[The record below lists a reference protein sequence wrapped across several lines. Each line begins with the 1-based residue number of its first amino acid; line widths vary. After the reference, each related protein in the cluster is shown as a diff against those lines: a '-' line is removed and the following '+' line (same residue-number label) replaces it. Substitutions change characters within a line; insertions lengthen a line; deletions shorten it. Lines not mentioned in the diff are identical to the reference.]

1 MIDAQGEGQFLR
13 EGKLDLN
20 GADRLERAK
29 SRLAELIAF
38 PTVSSDSNLELIVWA
53 TSLLTELGARVDIH
67 ADDTGQK
74 ANLFATF
81 GPDGDG
87 GIVLSG
93 HTDVVPADPSEW
105 ISDPFELSERD
116 GRLYGRGSC
125 DMKGFIACVLALAP
139 EIADWNVTRPVHIAL
154 THDEETGCLGA
165 QSLVEILR
173 SGPVKPA
180 IAIIGEPTSM
190 QIVNGHKGCF
200 EYTTELRGAEGHGSA
215 PDLGV
220 NAAIFATRY
229 VGRLMELAAE
239 LRERAPAGSPFTP
252 PWTTVN
258 VGRIQAGNARN
269 VIAGHAEVEWEM
281 RPVAPGDADYVK
293 QAVDRFAAEALEP
306 EMRAVSPDACI
317 ARHTIA
323 EIAGLEPREG
333 CRAVDLATALTGGN
347 ATGIVAFG
355 TEAGLFQELGLD
367 CVVCGPGSIEQAHKP
382 DEFIEISQMEACLSM
397 LARLR
402 EFVT

>member
-1 MIDAQGEGQFLR
+1 MPAQLPHGRQRNNRTAYRIVPCPVMGSMASVRQANASVSDFSAKAGMIDAQGEGQFLR

-53 TSLLTELGARVDIH
+53 ASLLTELGARVDIH

-105 ISDPFELSERD
+105 ISDPFALSERD

-154 THDEETGCLGA
+154 THDSTDTSALRGCC
-165 QSLVEILR
+165 ILR
-173 SGPVKPA
+173 CCKM
-180 IAIIGEPTSM
+180 TS
-190 QIVNGHKGCF
+190 F
-200 EYTTELRGAEGHGSA
+200 S
-215 PDLGV
+215 
-220 NAAIFATRY
+220 
-229 VGRLMELAAE
+229 
-239 LRERAPAGSPFTP
+239 S
-252 PWTTVN
+252 
-258 VGRIQAGNARN
+258 
-269 VIAGHAEVEWEM
+269 
-281 RPVAPGDADYVK
+281 
-293 QAVDRFAAEALEP
+293 
-306 EMRAVSPDACI
+306 
-317 ARHTIA
+317 
-323 EIAGLEPREG
+323 
-333 CRAVDLATALTGGN
+333 ALTS
-347 ATGIVAFG
+347 AF
-355 TEAGLFQELGLD
+355 
-367 CVVCGPGSIEQAHKP
+367 QAH
-382 DEFIEISQMEACLSM
+382 
-397 LARLR
+397 
-402 EFVT
+402 